1 MTIFKSGKIA
11 AVSIFLLVSNI
22 LRCVQ
27 LRFWSARLDTPTFYI
42 IGYHLNLSAGPT
54 SDPGHEGKGENNI
67 PGFPESICRW
77 YKTIIFITSIFLRKL
92 FCNWQEHLPS
102 APRLNV
108 NRTERLTNITFSRHN
123 NTDNPEKMR
132 QGVKGRTSKYLFKLK
147 SFMIT
152 YLFTCIS

>member
-1 MTIFKSGKIA
+1 MTFTVLLLDIFKSGKIA

-27 LRFWSARLDTPTFYI
+27 LRSWSARLDTPTFYI

-54 SDPGHEGKGENNI
+54 SDPGHEGKGENNF

-92 FCNWQEHLPS
+92 LRNWQGHSPCT
-102 APRLNV
+102 PRLNV
-108 NRTERLTNITFSRHN
+108 NRTEKLTKITFSNHN
-123 NTDNPEKMR
+123 DSDKRQHRKIGR
-132 QGVKGRTSKYLFKLK
+132 QGRLGNIFL
-147 SFMIT
+147 
-152 YLFTCIS
+152 